1 MFILVSRINS
11 SSLHLFPASCYPLP
25 ILTHASSPHPP
36 SVPCPKHLFPW
47 FTTYLCYL
55 STQRPSCVT
64 LSRFT
69 HGDDSRDTG
78 THVRVSVSS
87 AIVNLSLS
95 DHLPVPRSA
104 HSFSGFDLI
113 PNFGSARHRRSSIGV
128 DLMTRSGFDFLR
140 SRCFRFHSPS
150 RRLRKVSVRLRY
162 CSAVTQLFHSEGVCS
177 HPV

>member
-1 MFILVSRINS
+1 M
-11 SSLHLFPASCYPLP
+11 
-25 ILTHASSPHPP
+25 
-36 SVPCPKHLFPW
+36 
-47 FTTYLCYL
+47 L
-55 STQRPSCVT
+55 STTHPHACFIPAPSQCPVSKT
-64 LSRFT
+64 LVPVVHDISLLSFDSTSFMRYSFTIHSRGRFT
-69 HGDDSRDTG
+69 GHRDT
-78 THVRVSVSS
+78 RSCFSFFS
-87 AIVNLSLS
+87 YCNLSLS

-104 HSFSGFDLI
+104 HSFYGFDLI
-113 PNFGSARHRRSSIGV
+113 PNFGSARHHRSSIGV